1 MNKKIA
7 TGAVLIAIIAASVI
21 TWFVYT
27 QISDLRTQNSEL
39 RNQLNHVNRVNI
51 TDFSSRGWTNP
62 VGVAMMIDFHVTIL
76 NTGINDVGGVTLEI
90 KRLNLDVDPFNI
102 TRTLGIL
109 HAGETTEI
117 GDLYI
122 IISIKQYTDEFRDSE
137 FVATLQLGETILNAS
152 SPLQITE
159 RPF

>member
-7 TGAVLIAIIAASVI
+7 TSAILIAIIAASI
-21 TWFVYT
+21 ATWFVHT
-27 QISDLRTQNSEL
+27 QISELQAQNSEL
-39 RNQLNHVNRVNI
+39 RNQLNQVNRVNI
-51 TDFSSRGWTNP
+51 TDFSSNGWMNP
-62 VGVAMMIDFHVTIL
+62 VGVGIEIDFHVVIL

-90 KRLNLDVDPFNI
+90 KRLDLDVDPFNI

-117 GDLYI
+117 GQLYI
-122 IISIKQYTDEFRDSE
+122 VISIKQYADEFRYSE
-137 FVATLQLGETILNAS
+137 FVATLKLGDAILNVS